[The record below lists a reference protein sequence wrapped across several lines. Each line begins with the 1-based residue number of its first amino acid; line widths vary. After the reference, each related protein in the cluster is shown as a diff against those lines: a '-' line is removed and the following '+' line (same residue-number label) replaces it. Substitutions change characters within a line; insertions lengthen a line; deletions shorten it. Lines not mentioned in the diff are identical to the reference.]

1 MKSTTAIRSG
11 RLTLQSFATVT
22 TSSRLEALQ
31 AAIGVEQR
39 RTTFEIVPLE
49 DQSAGHRRFDLRA
62 DSANIGAA
70 IDTVR
75 SLLGSLMDAA
85 DRGMLCDFEVAEG
98 ADLLHRIP
106 GKPTYASPLGLLPN
120 RLTSPGSQ

>member
-1 MKSTTAIRSG
+1 MKSIDTIHPA

-31 AAIGVEQR
+31 AAVGVEQR
-39 RTTFEIVPLE
+39 RTAFEIVPLA
-49 DQSAGHRRFDLRA
+49 DHSASHPRFDLRA

-85 DRGMLCDFEVAEG
+85 DRGMLCDFKVAEG

-106 GKPTYASPLGLLPN
+106 GKLTYASPLGILPI
-120 RLTSPGSQ
+120 RLTSPSSQ